1 MTTDKA
7 AEAKDRRSGITLR
20 ELEVLQALVGAG
32 TAINAARRL
41 GISQSAVSRRLAQL
55 EDRLGFQLFMRAGG
69 RLVPTVEAMSIN
81 EQLTPVFDTLARIA
95 NHADQPQKAHAG
107 SLAIVAP
114 PTIAHRFLPARIATF
129 KKQNPDLQITFEVLA
144 SDSLLTGIAERRFD
158 IGLTDSVTAHEGIQS
173 ELLLETQAICILPQ
187 DHPLTAQDVI
197 RPDDLQAQDFI
208 ALSRRHSS
216 RVIIDRVLD
225 KAGVRPNIVIE
236 ASTNVAAIEFVRA
249 DLGIAVLNPFP
260 LVHQLGEGVVM
271 RPFMPA
277 LSYSTNFLLP
287 SSQAPSAATLAF
299 MQATRASLDRAAYPA
314 LAPLA

>member
-55 EDRLGFQLFMRAGG
+55 EDRLGFQLFMRSGG

-81 EQLTPVFDTLARIA
+81 EQLTPVFETLARIA
-95 NHADQPQKAHAG
+95 NHADQPQTAHAG

-114 PTIAHRFLPARIATF
+114 PTIAHRFLPARIAAF

-173 ELLLETQAICILPQ
+173 ELLLETRAICILPQ

-197 RPDDLQAQDFI
+197 RPDDLQAQDLI

-216 RVIIDRVLD
+216 RVVIDRVLD

-260 LVHQLGEGVVM
+260 LVHQLGEGVAM

-277 LSYSTNFLLP
+277 LSYTTNFLLP
-287 SSQAPSAATLAF
+287 SSQAPSAATLDF
-299 MQATRASLDRAAYPA
+299 MQATRASLDRTAYPA